1 MSMERNVEGR
11 KIALVTNFMLV
22 DGALFVSRSLF
33 PYFMGA
39 VAFCGLHTGRFC
51 VGHAVLDGA

>member
-1 MSMERNVEGR
+1 MERNVEGR